1 MKPCYYCG
9 DKSVGVANDVPVCK
23 HHQPEDKPTERKV
36 QAADPVGPDW
46 PYGVYDTANQ
56 SIRVTTPSFKPLTKA
71 QIIAEFHRLGLIE

>member
-46 PYGVYDTANQ
+46 PYGVYDQVCKKEWTPEDIPGVVGWFRTAQ
-56 SIRVTTPSFKPLTKA
+56 VSIK
-71 QIIAEFHRLGLIE
+71 